1 MNQDNA
7 NFLHVVGEPTF
18 EALARYIE
26 RNNVTKILVMA
37 GAGIS
42 VAAGIPDFRS
52 PHTGI
57 YARLGKYNLNSPTD
71 AFSLTLLRERPDVFY
86 SIVREMD
93 LWPGHFWPT
102 LVHHF
107 IKLLADEGR
116 LLRCCTQNIDGL
128 ERASGL
134 PMSFLVEAHGS
145 FSTASCIECRSPYD
159 IELASRESRNGK
171 VPHCDRCGGVVKPD
185 VVFFGESLPDAFFNV
200 FAEITEVELLLIMG
214 TSLQVHPFA
223 ELAVRVRPD
232 VPRVLFNLERV
243 GGAMFRFPTDEPTLN
258 SFSRNHTGNSHS
270 SSNSI
275 SSSSSSSDGY
285 GQFATLA
292 ADAGGICRDIFF
304 PGDCQLS
311 VRRLAEAMG
320 LGERLSLAV
329 REGEKKRESYDA
341 CESGNTHHTHM
352 YTQTDRK

>member
-1 MNQDNA
+1 MNQGGA
-7 NFLHVVGEPTF
+7 NSLHVVGEPTF
-18 EALARYIE
+18 EGLARYIE

-57 YARLGKYNLNSPTD
+57 YANLGKYNLNSPAD

-102 LVHHF
+102 AVHYF
-107 IKLLADEGR
+107 VKLLADEGR

-134 PMSFLVEAHGS
+134 PKSLLVEAHGS
-145 FSTASCIECRSPYD
+145 FSTASCIGCRSPYD
-159 IELASRESRNGK
+159 IDLVSHECREGK
-171 VPHCDRCGGVVKPD
+171 VPHCDKCGDVVKPD
-185 VVFFGESLPDAFFNV
+185 VVFFGESLPDAFFDL
-200 FAEITEVELLLIMG
+200 FQDLPQVELLLVMG

-223 ELAVRVRPD
+223 DLAVGVRPD

-243 GGAMFRFPTDEPTLN
+243 GELMFRFPTDEPCPQPP
-258 SFSRNHTGNSHS
+258 SRSPSGCSHC
-270 SSNSI
+270 
-275 SSSSSSSDGY
+275 SSSSEGY
-285 GQFATLA
+285 GQYAHHV
-292 ADAGGICRDIFF
+292 ADPGGICRDIFF
-304 PGDCQLS
+304 PGDCQET

-320 LGERLSLAV
+320 LGERLAAAV
-329 REGEKKRESYDA
+329 QEGERKRESYVA
-341 CESGNTHHTHM
+341 P
-352 YTQTDRK
+352 